1 MHHRY
6 VRWEILAIFK
16 RKEKLETLND
26 EDLMHLE
33 EISSKVANKPISFG
47 VLMAKAYEKS
57 GNPIF
62 GIALNRY
69 KDDLSENLASIES
82 EIINEAVRLLI
93 LNLLDDLDNDEYIE
107 QMEMLKE
114 RLKSL
119 RKLERTVKENF
130 IQNENK

>member
-6 VRWEILAIFK
+6 ARWEILAIFK

-33 EISSKVANKPISFG
+33 EISSKVANKPISLG
-47 VLMAKAYEKS
+47 VLMAKAHEKS

>member
-1 MHHRY
+1 
-6 VRWEILAIFK
+6 
-16 RKEKLETLND
+16 
-26 EDLMHLE
+26 MHLE
-33 EISSKVANKPISFG
+33 EISSKVANKSISLG
-47 VLMAKAYEKS
+47 VLMAKAREKS

-114 RLKSL
+114 RLKLL

-130 IQNENK
+130 VQNENK

>member
-6 VRWEILAIFK
+6 ARWEILAIFK

-33 EISSKVANKPISFG
+33 EISSKVANKPISLG

-119 RKLERTVKENF
+119 RKLERTVKENLV
-130 IQNENK
+130 QNENK

>member
-1 MHHRY
+1 
-6 VRWEILAIFK
+6 LAIFK

-33 EISSKVANKPISFG
+33 EISSKVANKPISLG
-47 VLMAKAYEKS
+47 VLMAKALEKS

-93 LNLLDDLDNDEYIE
+93 LNLLDDLDNDEYIG

-114 RLKSL
+114 RLKLL

-130 IQNENK
+130 VQNENK